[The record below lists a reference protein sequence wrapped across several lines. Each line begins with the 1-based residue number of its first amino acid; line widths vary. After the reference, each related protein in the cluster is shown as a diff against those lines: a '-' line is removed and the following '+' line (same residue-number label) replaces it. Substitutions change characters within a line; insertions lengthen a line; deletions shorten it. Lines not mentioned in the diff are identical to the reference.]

1 MLPLLNAE
9 KVNEWDKKIRESH
22 GLSSSHLVDNAAK
35 NAYDI
40 TAGKVAGKRVLVLA
54 GGGNNGSDALSY
66 ALLIKDV
73 CQVMLWLVPGKA
85 NALNSSLRMRCSVSG
100 IPTVTDI
107 VPCDVIID
115 GIFGCA
121 FHPPVDGP
129 VLSMI
134 MKANSSDAF
143 KISMDVPSAY
153 LFKADLC
160 ITFSILKREQYELNA
175 RKFSGK
181 IILSNPGFPE
191 DEIKKVGSD
200 TMLLEDDD
208 YSTKPFSDVS
218 FKNRR
223 GHVAILGGSSSY
235 TGAPVLSAKAS
246 FHAGAG
252 LVSIFTSSGAYASVS
267 SYRPAIVR
275 CSSFLDE
282 GFDSLVLGPG
292 WGCEGSRDAFFL
304 NKKKVLDADAIKLIR
319 KGDDFSSLA
328 VITPHVGEFRRL
340 CAALGIREDA
350 KEASAAI
357 NAVIVLKSHVT
368 EIAFG
373 NKSYLYDGMN
383 ASLGVAGSGDVLS
396 GIIGAFLACGQDVL
410 EAAVNAVILHQK
422 CGRVCRRK
430 YGYYDSLELI
440 GEVGLLR

>member
-9 KVNEWDKKIRESH
+9 KVNEWDRKTRESY
-22 GLSSSHLVDNAAK
+22 GLSSSQLVDNAAK
-35 NAYDI
+35 NVYGI
-40 TAGKVAGKRVLVLA
+40 TSEKVAGKIVLVLA

-66 ALLIKDV
+66 ALLIKDI
-73 CQVMLWLVPGKA
+73 CRVMLWFAPGKA
-85 NALNSSLRMRCSVSG
+85 NDLNLSLRRRCADAGIATVAGFVS
-100 IPTVTDI
+100 
-107 VPCDVIID
+107 CDVIID

-121 FHPPVDGP
+121 FHPPVEEP

-160 ITFSILKREQYELNA
+160 ITFSILKREQYELGA
-175 RKFSGK
+175 RECSGK

-191 DEIKKVGSD
+191 SEIKKVESD
-200 TMLLEDDD
+200 TMLLADSD
-208 YSTKPFSDVS
+208 YSVKPFSDVS

-235 TGAPVLSAKAS
+235 PGAPVLSAKAS

-275 CSSFLDE
+275 CSGFSDE

-292 WGCEGSRDAFFL
+292 WGCEGSRDSFFL

-319 KGDDFSSLA
+319 KEDDFSSLA

-340 CAALGIREDA
+340 CASLGIREDA
-350 KEASAAI
+350 REASLAI

-373 NKSYLYDGMN
+373 NRSYLYDGMN

-396 GIIGAFLACGQDVL
+396 GIIGAFLACGEDVL

-422 CGRVCRRK
+422 CGRSCRSK

-440 GEVGLLR
+440 NEVGLLR

>member
-1 MLPLLNAE
+1 MLPLLDAE
-9 KVNEWDKKIRESH
+9 KVNEWDTKTRESH
-22 GLSSSHLVDNAAK
+22 CLSSAQLVDRAAK
-35 NAYDI
+35 NVYDI
-40 TAGKVAGKRVLVLA
+40 TSEKVAGKRVLVLA

-73 CQVMLWLVPGKA
+73 CEVAIWFAPGKA
-85 NALNSSLRMRCSVSG
+85 NELNSSLRRRCSSSG
-100 IPTVTDI
+100 IPEVSDL
-107 VPCDVIID
+107 VACDVIID

-121 FHPPVDGP
+121 FHPPVGET

-134 MKANSSDAF
+134 MKANFSEAF

-160 ITFSILKREQYELNA
+160 ITFSILKKEQYELGA
-175 RKFSGK
+175 RECSGK

-191 DEIKKVGSD
+191 SEIRKVESD
-200 TMLLEDDD
+200 TMLLEDGD
-208 YSTKPFSDVS
+208 YSAKPFSDVS

-223 GHVAILGGSSSY
+223 GHVAILGGSMSY

-252 LVSIFTSSGAYASVS
+252 LVSIFTSFGAYASVS

-275 CSSFLDE
+275 CSDFSDE

-292 WGCEGSRDAFFL
+292 WGNEGSRAAFFVD
-304 NKKKVLDADAIKLIR
+304 KKKVLDADAIKLIR

-340 CAALGIREDA
+340 CASLGIREDA

-368 EIAFG
+368 EIAFR

-410 EAAVNAVILHQK
+410 ESAINAVILHQK
-422 CGRVCRRK
+422 CGQACRKK
-430 YGYYDSLELI
+430 YGYYDALELI